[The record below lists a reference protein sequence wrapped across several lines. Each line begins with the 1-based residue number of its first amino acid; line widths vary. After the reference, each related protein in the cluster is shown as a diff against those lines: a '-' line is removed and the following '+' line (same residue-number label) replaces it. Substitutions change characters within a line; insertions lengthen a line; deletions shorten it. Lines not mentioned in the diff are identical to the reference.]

1 LAIPATSASSE
12 QMFSSGGNVVT
23 NQRTCL
29 DPEVVEKLVFYHD
42 NWQKLEVKRWRLKEM
57 DPNDDDDEANA

>member
-1 LAIPATSASSE
+1 
-12 QMFSSGGNVVT
+12 
-23 NQRTCL
+23 L

-57 DPNDDDDEANA
+57 DPDDDDDEANA